1 MLPITVSDEINCPA
15 EELFAYATDPT
26 RFPEWQKGVVS
37 GHMESAGTPKVGDRC
52 HTTRRIGFS
61 DRTDTSELVKFDP
74 PRQWGVR
81 GLAGPIRAMV
91 DLTVE
96 PLSETRAKLT
106 IVLEFEGHGIG
117 RILVPFIVER
127 QAKREMPVNLAALK
141 EYLEKAHPND
151 GHGPH
156 TIRA

>member
-1 MLPITVSDEINCPA
+1 MPPITVSEEIHRPA
-15 EELFAYATDPT
+15 EEVFAYATDPS

-37 GHMESAGTPKVGDRC
+37 GHMESAGAPKVGDRC

-61 DRTDTSELVKFDP
+61 NRPDTSEVVRFDP

-91 DLTVE
+91 DVTVE
-96 PLSETRAKLT
+96 PLSEASARLT
-106 IVLEFEGHGIG
+106 IALEFEGHGIG
-117 RILVPFIVER
+117 RLLVPLVVER

-141 EYLEKAHPND
+141 ERLE
-151 GHGPH
+151 
-156 TIRA
+156 RSS